1 MDAFSNSKKQLESK
15 VSYKGKDSKKSH
27 LAPTMVAPGYAH
39 IKIGVYRKHLDHY
52 LDTLLVQLSHQPSGI
67 MSIRYDL
74 KIFLDFLEGNKIRR
88 INMDKVLEFIP
99 YLRDVRDNCDDSV
112 NRKLSSVKTY
122 LRYLGCKSVRGT
134 AVLPLDHMP
143 RVITPYSG
151 PLKALRPSEVLCIF
165 EQIDRTTVLGVRDY
179 LFFSLLYRLGLRI
192 GEATA
197 INCCDVDL
205 EKNTLL
211 VHGKGRRERTLPL
224 IGNLPALFQEWF
236 LHRQYVKN
244 SEFLEA
250 LFVSKKGNRLS
261 QRTAQEKFKEIQVAA
276 GVLSLKKVTPHSLR
290 HAFATHWMESS
301 LDIIVL
307 QAMMGHAKRESTER
321 YVHPSIETQR
331 ASAQEHLGND
341 LLENFIR
348 QGKQIPFQS
357 KNHHRHQQN
366 KLDQKDQVC

>member
-1 MDAFSNSKKQLESK
+1 
-15 VSYKGKDSKKSH
+15 VGYKSKDSKKSTMT
-27 LAPTMVAPGYAH
+27 PTMVSPGYAH
-39 IKIGVYRKHLDHY
+39 IKIGIYRKYMSHY
-52 LDTLLVQLSHQPSGI
+52 LDDLLVQLSHQPSGI
-67 MSIRYDL
+67 KTIRYDL
-74 KIFLDFLEGNKIRR
+74 EIFLEYLETHKIRR

-99 YLRDVRDNCDDSV
+99 YLRNVRDNCDDSV

-122 LRYLGCKSVRGT
+122 LLHLGGKSERGT

-151 PLKALRPSEVLCIF
+151 PLKALRPSEVLCLF
-165 EQIDRTTVLGVRDY
+165 EQIDRQTILGIRDY

-205 EKNTLL
+205 EKNTLV

-224 IGNLPALFQEWF
+224 IGNLPSLLQEWL
-236 LHRQYVKN
+236 LHRRYLKN
-244 SEFLEA
+244 SDELEA

-261 QRTAQEKFKEIQVAA
+261 QRVAQEKFKVIQTAA

-290 HAFATHWMESS
+290 HAFATHWIESD

-307 QAMMGHAKRESTER
+307 QSMMGHAKRESTER

-331 ASAQEHLGND
+331 KSAQNHLGND
-341 LLENFIR
+341 LLEGFILEN
-348 QGKQIPFQS
+348 KQIPFQS
-357 KNHHRHQQN
+357 KNHHRHQQAL
-366 KLDQKDQVC
+366 LDQKVSG